1 MKNNEKNKIGSGE
14 NKMGGKE
21 NKIGSE
27 ENMMGSKENKIGSGE
42 SNISSEKNKMSSEE
56 KTNGKPTPMDVALSV
71 VRANIHTGIN
81 TDPQGSWTGVP
92 ADRHEQPIQDADD
105 L

>member
-27 ENMMGSKENKIGSGE
+27 ENMIGSK
-42 SNISSEKNKMSSEE
+42 KNKMSSEE

-92 ADRHEQPIQDADD
+92 DDRHEQPIQDADD